1 MHYSAL
7 TGILCSMLRTRFGR
21 HELALVGITMIWG
34 TTFLIIHIAMRHS
47 GPLFF
52 VGLRFCT
59 AGLITLLVFPGA
71 LRGTTRHEL
80 AAGAGIGATLF
91 LGYGLQTYGLVTVS
105 SSMSA
110 FITALYVPMV
120 PLFEWLLLRRRPKP
134 AGLLGMV
141 FAFTGLVLI
150 SAPQTAGFS
159 FGPGEWATLGAA
171 VAAAAEIVLIGH
183 YAGNVDLRR
192 VTVIQLLTAGVL
204 ALVAMP
210 VAGERPPSFSWAWL
224 IPALGLGAASC
235 LIQLTMNWAQ
245 KSVPATRAT
254 LIYSGEPV
262 WGGVVG
268 RFAGD
273 RLPGLSLFGAAL
285 IVLGVLVSEL
295 RWVPRGRRGAD
306 HHSGS
311 GTSMQALESP
321 PFVTSEELGGAGA
334 AAAVAP
340 GLAGADAP

>member
-1 MHYSAL
+1 
-7 TGILCSMLRTRFGR
+7 MLRTRFGR

-59 AGLITLLVFPGA
+59 AGLITLLVFPRA
-71 LRGTTRHEL
+71 LRGTTRRDL
-80 AAGAGIGATLF
+80 AAGVAIGATLF
-91 LGYGLQTYGLVTVS
+91 LGYGLQTFGLVTVS

-150 SAPQTAGFS
+150 SGPQAAGFS
-159 FGPGEWATLGAA
+159 FGLGEWATLGAA

-183 YAGNVDLRR
+183 YAGNNVDLRR

-204 ALVAMP
+204 ALLAMP
-210 VAGERPPSFSWAWL
+210 ATGEHLPSFSWLWL
-224 IPALGLGAASC
+224 FPALGLGAASC

-268 RFAGD
+268 RLAGD
-273 RLPGLSLFGAAL
+273 RLPALSLFGAAL
-285 IVLGVLVSEL
+285 IVAGVVVSEL
-295 RWVPRGRRGAD
+295 KWVPRRERSGD
-306 HHSGS
+306 HHSGE
-311 GTSMQALESP
+311 GTYMHALESP
-321 PFVTSEELGGAGA
+321 PFVTNEELGGAGA
-334 AAAVAP
+334 TAAAPAAP
-340 GLAGADAP
+340 GLADVAVDAP

>member
-1 MHYSAL
+1 
-7 TGILCSMLRTRFGR
+7 
-21 HELALVGITMIWG
+21 MIWG

-71 LRGTTRHEL
+71 LRGTTRREL
-80 AAGAGIGATLF
+80 LAGAGIGTTLF
-91 LGYGLQTYGLVTVS
+91 LGYGLQTFGLVTVS

-120 PLFEWLLLRRRPKP
+120 PLFEWLLRRRRPKP
-134 AGLLGMV
+134 AGLVGMA

-159 FGPGEWATLGAA
+159 LGAGEWATLGAA

-192 VTVIQLLTAGVL
+192 ITVIQLLTAGIL

-210 VAGERPPSFSWAWL
+210 VTGERPPSFSWLWL

-245 KSVPATRAT
+245 QSVPATRAT

-268 RFAGD
+268 RFAGGD

-311 GTSMQALESP
+311 GTYMHALESP

-334 AAAVAP
+334 AAVFAA
-340 GLAGADAP
+340 GLAEVDAP